1 MQLEDATIQ
10 VLVVEDEILLAKK
23 IALCLTKLKY
33 NVVAAVP
40 SAVEALKILEENPSI
55 NIAILDI
62 MIEGNLDGIE
72 LAKIIKS
79 NYDIPFIFLT
89 SHTDRSIINRVK
101 EVGTYAYLLK
111 PFHDREVSI
120 AIEIALVNF
129 SKNNFTANLLEKE
142 EFGKEENKLLKIK
155 DHFFVKKDHCFE
167 KVKVED
173 VQYLEADGNYTTIHT
188 KNGSFLYAVVLKN
201 IEAKF
206 SPQVFV
212 RVHRGFVVNINAIEK
227 FNGNL
232 LYINNKEIQVSKS
245 QKDKVFKLLKR
256 L

>member
-1 MQLEDATIQ
+1 MRLEDATIQ

-120 AIEIALVNF
+120 AIEIALVN
-129 SKNNFTANLLEKE
+129 SEKI
-142 EFGKEENKLLKIK
+142 F
-155 DHFFVKKDHCFE
+155 
-167 KVKVED
+167 
-173 VQYLEADGNYTTIHT
+173 
-188 KNGSFLYAVVLKN
+188 
-201 IEAKF
+201 
-206 SPQVFV
+206 
-212 RVHRGFVVNINAIEK
+212 
-227 FNGNL
+227 
-232 LYINNKEIQVSKS
+232 
-245 QKDKVFKLLKR
+245 
-256 L
+256 